1 MLLEEMRQKVVDYGN
16 QLISSGLTIGT
27 AGNISMYDP
36 ETGYMVISPSG
47 IPYAKTT
54 AEDVVVMD
62 LQGNIVDSKR
72 TPSSEHSLHAAF
84 YLEKPDARA
93 VVHAHSM
100 YCTTLACAGVDLKA
114 THYAIADT
122 GVATVPTVPYET
134 YGTPELA
141 DEVRKCL
148 RESDSKALLMANHG
162 MVAYGDSLEKAF
174 AIANTCEWC
183 AQVQWRAMAIST
195 PNVLSDEQMAEVI
208 EHYKTYGQAKKM
220 ANSPRAILDRSHLF
234 AKCNQT
240 STRYSSFWI
249 DCIYKFTQTKNSSA
263 KRCRVFLLI
272 SIYDTI

>member
-1 MLLEEMRQKVVDYGN
+1 MLLEEMTQKVVDYGN

-100 YCTTLACAGVDLKA
+100 YCTTLACAGVDLKLF
-114 THYAIADT
+114 
-122 GVATVPTVPYET
+122 V
-134 YGTPELA
+134 EL
-141 DEVRKCL
+141 
-148 RESDSKALLMANHG
+148 
-162 MVAYGDSLEKAF
+162 
-174 AIANTCEWC
+174 
-183 AQVQWRAMAIST
+183 
-195 PNVLSDEQMAEVI
+195 EVI
-208 EHYKTYGQAKKM
+208 ETEPGFAGNTAQGATKPATVETGAQVM
-220 ANSPRAILDRSHLF
+220 VPLF
-234 AKCNQT
+234 VNQGDKLKID
-240 STRYSSFWI
+240 TRTGEYLS
-249 DCIYKFTQTKNSSA
+249 
-263 KRCRVFLLI
+263 RV
-272 SIYDTI
+272 

>member
-1 MLLEEMRQKVVDYGN
+1 
-16 QLISSGLTIGT
+16 
-27 AGNISMYDP
+27 
-36 ETGYMVISPSG
+36 
-47 IPYAKTT
+47 
-54 AEDVVVMD
+54 MD

-208 EHYKTYGQAKKM
+208 EHYKTYGQPKEDGKQ
-220 ANSPRAILDRSHLF
+220 SQGYF
-234 AKCNQT
+234 G
-240 STRYSSFWI
+240 
-249 DCIYKFTQTKNSSA
+249 
-263 KRCRVFLLI
+263 
-272 SIYDTI
+272 

>member
-100 YCTTLACAGVDLKA
+100 YCTTLACA
-114 THYAIADT
+114 
-122 GVATVPTVPYET
+122 TVPTVPYET

-208 EHYKTYGQAKKM
+208 EHYKTYGQAKEDGKQ
-220 ANSPRAILDRSHLF
+220 SQGYF
-234 AKCNQT
+234 G
-240 STRYSSFWI
+240 
-249 DCIYKFTQTKNSSA
+249 
-263 KRCRVFLLI
+263 
-272 SIYDTI
+272 

>member
-114 THYAIADT
+114 T
-122 GVATVPTVPYET
+122 
-134 YGTPELA
+134 
-141 DEVRKCL
+141 L
-148 RESDSKALLMANHG
+148 RFLRFHMRLTALQSLLMKFAN
-162 MVAYGDSLEKAF
+162 AYANLTAKHFSWQITEWSLT
-174 AIANTCEWC
+174 AI
-183 AQVQWRAMAIST
+183 
-195 PNVLSDEQMAEVI
+195 P
-208 EHYKTYGQAKKM
+208 
-220 ANSPRAILDRSHLF
+220 
-234 AKCNQT
+234 
-240 STRYSSFWI
+240 
-249 DCIYKFTQTKNSSA
+249 
-263 KRCRVFLLI
+263 
-272 SIYDTI
+272 

>member
-148 RESDSKALLMANHG
+148 
-162 MVAYGDSLEKAF
+162 SL
-174 AIANTCEWC
+174 IH
-183 AQVQWRAMAIST
+183 I
-195 PNVLSDEQMAEVI
+195 
-208 EHYKTYGQAKKM
+208 
-220 ANSPRAILDRSHLF
+220 
-234 AKCNQT
+234 
-240 STRYSSFWI
+240 
-249 DCIYKFTQTKNSSA
+249 
-263 KRCRVFLLI
+263 
-272 SIYDTI
+272 

>member
-195 PNVLSDEQMAEVI
+195 PNVLSDKQMAEVI
-208 EHYKTYGQAKKM
+208 EHYKTYGQSKEDGKQ
-220 ANSPRAILDRSHLF
+220 SQGYF
-234 AKCNQT
+234 G
-240 STRYSSFWI
+240 
-249 DCIYKFTQTKNSSA
+249 
-263 KRCRVFLLI
+263 
-272 SIYDTI
+272 

>member
-1 MLLEEMRQKVVDYGN
+1 MLLEELRQKVVEYGN
-16 QLISSGLTIGT
+16 KLISSGLTIGT

-36 ETGYMVISPSG
+36 GSGYMVISPSG
-47 IPYAKTT
+47 VPYAQTK

-62 LQGNIVDSKR
+62 LQGNVVDSKCK
-72 TPSSEHSLHAAF
+72 PSSESGLHAAF

-114 THYAIADT
+114 THYAIADA

-141 DEVRKCL
+141 QKVRDCL
-148 RESDSKALLMANHG
+148 RKSDSKALLMANHG

-174 AIANTCEWC
+174 AVALTCEWC
-183 AQVQWRAMAIST
+183 AQVEWRAMAIGT

-208 EHYKTYGQAKKM
+208 EHYKTYGQAKDSDKQ
-220 ANSPRAILDRSHLF
+220 SQGYF
-234 AKCNQT
+234 G
-240 STRYSSFWI
+240 
-249 DCIYKFTQTKNSSA
+249 
-263 KRCRVFLLI
+263 
-272 SIYDTI
+272 